1 MQAPLLACAA
11 QVLFVVA
18 FVLFKSAARTMPV
31 LSARRPLQTT
41 GRVARSPRWVLG
53 LIILLSGF
61 AMADL
66 ALLSLPIASALPA
79 YAGSLVVLLV
89 IGAVRFG
96 ERLTRREWFAMA
108 IVVAAMATAALSVAG
123 APGPWTA
130 TVERPHLATVPPL
143 WAIALVV
150 VPSLFLPLWM
160 FSLRDR
166 VTAGRHAR
174 AITGI
179 AYGIG
184 AGAMLGVAETFG
196 LGMEL
201 LYKQGHHNPFT
212 TPHVY
217 LFVLA
222 GLLGIG
228 LLSIGLQRCRLT
240 ILVTVLTVTAKAHIL
255 VSATL
260 LFGEPWPHD
269 RTTAMLRGG
278 SVLLAGLAVLTFPRH
293 ELRRADPPRATPRPE
308 PEPEPVR
315 RPTRRTGTYPVMP
328 LAAPTPPADAGR
340 PRAPEPAAE
349 ETRRDGSY
357 VGRRRRDQKTVPT
370 T

>member
-1 MQAPLLACAA
+1 MTAPLLACAA

-18 FVLFKSAARTMPV
+18 FVLFKSAARSLPT

-41 GRVARSPRWVLG
+41 GRVARSPGWVLG

-61 AMADL
+61 TMADL
-66 ALLSLPIASALPA
+66 ALLTLPIASALPA

-123 APGPWTA
+123 APGPWTE
-130 TVERPHLATVPPL
+130 TVERPRLATVPPL

-160 FSLRDR
+160 FMLRDR
-166 VTAGRHAR
+166 VTTGRHAR

-269 RTTAMLRGG
+269 RTMAMLRGG

-293 ELRRADPPRATPRPE
+293 ELRRADPPRPTREPAPDPE
-308 PEPEPVR
+308 PAR

-328 LAAPTPPADAGR
+328 LAAPTPGP
-340 PRAPEPAAE
+340 APEPAPEPPAAE
-349 ETRRDGSY
+349 EQRRDGSY
-357 VGRRRRDQKTVPT
+357 VGRRRRDHKTVPT